1 MLSQSEITRLL
12 DVASAACHHGRAFEA
27 RIILAGIL
35 SLKPDH
41 IPAMLGLVYSYIV
54 VDDFFTA
61 EKILTEQILAQAPE
75 DADAKAMLGFVYSL
89 TKRPDEARAI
99 LLPLAEADTDVVN
112 EKIQAMAK
120 DLLATL

>member
-1 MLSQSEITRLL
+1 MLLQSEITRLL
-12 DVASAACHHGRAFEA
+12 DVANAACHHGRALEA

-35 SLKPDH
+35 SAKPDH
-41 IPAMLGLVYSYIV
+41 IPAMLGLVFSHIV

-61 EKILTEQILAQAPE
+61 EKILLEQILAQSPD

-89 TKRPDEARAI
+89 TKRPEEARAI
-99 LLPLAEADTDVVN
+99 LLPLAEADSDVVN
-112 EKIQAMAK
+112 EQIKTMAK